1 MSQMMRSILSSL
13 LLSCVGTSL
22 LAQESSDSIASLSAL
37 RPATCAVSFQVG
49 NSKVRDT
56 YLTPLAYTGTSL
68 GLQLERWRTM
78 PSYRWTAQQRLDAD
92 LSLGENNSGN
102 SSMNSGRLRYRYAL
116 MYDLQLSP
124 SFALKA
130 GSFAGLEVGFDY
142 NLKMAAG
149 NNPATVRFCHNVG
162 AAVAGVTHYRL
173 HRQDCSVMLQA
184 QAPLLG
190 AALMPEYGASYY
202 ETFLLQTTDHVG
214 HFTSLHN
221 QQDLEVRLTTDVPLA
236 VICRRW
242 DSTLRLGTAY
252 RIETMRINDITTR
265 YSAFQVVIGWV
276 YQYLPYNRKK
286 SHLFNESIHEA
297 Y

>member
-1 MSQMMRSILSSL
+1 MMRSILSSL
-13 LLSCVGTSL
+13 LLSCVGTLL
-22 LAQESSDSIASLSAL
+22 LAQESADSISSPSTL
-37 RPATCAVSFQVG
+37 RPATCAVSFQAG
-49 NSKVRDT
+49 NGKVRDT
-56 YLTPLAYTGTSL
+56 YLTPLAYTGPTL

-92 LSLGENNSGN
+92 VSFGESAGGN

-116 MYDLQLSP
+116 MYDWKLSP
-124 SFALKA
+124 SFALMA
-130 GSFAGLEVGFDY
+130 GPFTGLEVGFDY

-149 NNPATVRFCHNVG
+149 NNPATVRLCDNIG
-162 AAVAGVTHYRL
+162 AAVAGVMHYRL
-173 HRQDCSVMLQA
+173 RRQDCSVLLQA

-190 AALMPEYGASYY
+190 IALMPEYGASYY
-202 ETFLLQTTDHVG
+202 ETFLLQTTDHDS

-236 VICRRW
+236 VLCRRW
-242 DSTLRLGTAY
+242 DSTLRLGAAY

-276 YQYLPYNRKK
+276 YQYIPFNRKK